1 MSNDILE
8 YRMVILDNVGELI
21 KYSFDFGMHQSCLD
35 DFANTKKYSY
45 SSRDYI
51 VGNGNGIFYNF
62 GNQMVGV
69 ILPEK
74 LNFEQLYSLDY
85 IENWLYNVSYMEV
98 VIFGKDKKEE
108 FIFEED
114 IQNNFSKEV
123 IQYYY
128 NNIKKKK

>member
-8 YRMVILDNVGELI
+8 YRMVILDNDGEVI

-35 DFANTKKYSY
+35 DFAIVNKYLY
-45 SSRDYI
+45 SNKEYI
-51 VGNGNGIFYNF
+51 VSNGNGIFYNF
-62 GNQMVGV
+62 GNQMVGA

-98 VIFGKDKKEE
+98 VILGKDKKEE

-114 IQNNFSKEV
+114 IQNNFSREV
-123 IQYYY
+123 IQYHY